1 MRVIY
6 RGDLDGIVSAA
17 ILMKVGLCD
26 ELVQVHPNDMQ
37 AGKVDVQEGDIIC
50 NLPYHSNCG
59 MWFDHHSSVIDS

>member
-1 MRVIY
+1 
-6 RGDLDGIVSAA
+6 
-17 ILMKVGLCD
+17 
-26 ELVQVHPNDMQ
+26 MQ